1 MYIGKHIC
9 ELTYAREK
17 AEQEYYALK
26 IGNLFKRLPR
36 SLYVLEDTPPKLILL
51 VKDRQTREDLS
62 KRYTQVIDRVKNE
75 MTHLL
80 TRAAEVVKDDWE
92 RLFNTETADIWTK
105 QHQLPKAERLPP
117 ICLTI
122 IEERQQNIIEAVRRI
137 CQLKRDFF
145 FELPISTLKQ
155 ARS

>member
-1 MYIGKHIC
+1 M
-9 ELTYAREK
+9 
-17 AEQEYYALK
+17 
-26 IGNLFKRLPR
+26 
-36 SLYVLEDTPPKLILL
+36 
-51 VKDRQTREDLS
+51 KDRQTREHLS
-62 KRYTQVIDRVKNE
+62 TQYTQVIDRVKNE

-105 QHQLPKAERLPP
+105 QHQLPKTERLP
-117 ICLTI
+117 ILCLTI

-155 ARS
+155 TRS